1 MKNQAERTPR
11 SEAFR
16 LAIAAFIDERR
27 EAKLKGKEPDTD
39 AVSKYDYGAWLADA
53 AHRVSQIQAV
63 THVLKATHPDARG
76 SNLYVRPKQLSPHAE
91 VGTHL

>member
-16 LAIAAFIDERR
+16 SAIAAFIDERR

-53 AHRVSQIQAV
+53 ARRVSQIQAV

-76 SNLYVRPKQLSPHAE
+76 SSLHVRPKQLSPHA
-91 VGTHL
+91 